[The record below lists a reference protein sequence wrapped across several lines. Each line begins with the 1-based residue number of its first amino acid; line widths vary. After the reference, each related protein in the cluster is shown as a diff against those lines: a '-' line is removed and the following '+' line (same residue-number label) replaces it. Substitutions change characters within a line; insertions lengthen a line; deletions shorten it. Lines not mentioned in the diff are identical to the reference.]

1 MPFYRRMP
9 KFAGFNKPN
18 KVEATVINLD
28 ILEKNFKDGE
38 TVSIDSLKK
47 KALIAQKAV
56 KVKIL
61 GDGKLTKKIS
71 VEGIPTSENAKEKIL
86 KAGGVIK

>member
-1 MPFYRRMP
+1 
-9 KFAGFNKPN
+9 
-18 KVEATVINLD
+18 
-28 ILEKNFKDGE
+28 
-38 TVSIDSLKK
+38 
-47 KALIAQKAV
+47 
-56 KVKIL
+56 